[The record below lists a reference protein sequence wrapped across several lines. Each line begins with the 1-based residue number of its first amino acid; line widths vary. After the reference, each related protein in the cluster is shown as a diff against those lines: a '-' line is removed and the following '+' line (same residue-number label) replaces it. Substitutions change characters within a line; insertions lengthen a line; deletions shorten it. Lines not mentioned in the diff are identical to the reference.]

1 MSVFPCFLNCT
12 NGSKSRKASHIIYM
26 IVLQEE
32 LPIILIVEIT
42 HETQMK
48 GHQTHKNINN
58 VNTLKRENINNVNT
72 LEVQCKPQN
81 VVDKYAVCFKNGNG
95 ATIGHLRKG
104 KSGRFAKTRLY

>member
-12 NGSKSRKASHIIYM
+12 NGSKSRKASHIINM

-48 GHQTHKNINN
+48 GHQTHK
-58 VNTLKRENINNVNT
+58 KH
-72 LEVQCKPQN
+72 K
-81 VVDKYAVCFKNGNG
+81 
-95 ATIGHLRKG
+95 
-104 KSGRFAKTRLY
+104 